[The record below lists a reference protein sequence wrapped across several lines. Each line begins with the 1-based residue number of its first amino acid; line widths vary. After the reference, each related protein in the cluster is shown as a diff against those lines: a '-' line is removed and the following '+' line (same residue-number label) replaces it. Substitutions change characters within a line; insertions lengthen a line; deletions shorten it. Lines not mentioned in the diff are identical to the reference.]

1 MTEKLLLNI
10 KLNFYEKQNFIA
22 QIDRG
27 GYLVLLLILPEIMGA
42 QIYRWSADNLDPL
55 ADSRTTNCIDL
66 PLYYENPDYDNHT
79 AALDNSEAYG
89 EPLKYGANPVLLGK
103 RGCGWQFGLI
113 DVITGE
119 YFFYSFIDV
128 PSPPWD
134 KKFLIMGFVNALS
147 HDFSGVNPNER
158 PLYDYRA
165 NELFF
170 DFPIQNQKLN
180 TFYKLKIRTRSN
192 EYTKSYSLA
201 LNKDVPQNQD
211 YPWLES
217 SDLNSF
223 FGSSIQNG
231 LYAVF
236 NELNNEYV
244 EIPFSIEESSVL
256 QLFSDYQVAFTLN
269 QGENLFVSVDEVIL
283 DCDDKNIVFDY
294 DIVKCDIPSNNSC
307 ENVNYCITLKS
318 DCTNLDFSNY
328 SHYFKITNQS
338 TFQQFIVQGQG
349 EVTQFS
355 MENLPAG
362 LYDVQIFYTSA
373 NGYNEKVEGNY
384 LFEYEKQF
392 NHVITSAFT
401 ITENTTFDSPIYV
414 PRDIVVNSP
423 ATLTVKD
430 FAYFADNTKL
440 IVKPGASL
448 VVEGLGHLTACDNR
462 WDGVIAEGNAKII
475 VNNNGSI
482 SFAKT
487 GIFAKGDGAS
497 TITLSRAH
505 FINNTV
511 GLHALKSAIP
521 VEELSYFTEGKTG
534 VLLDNVTGGTAPNG
548 VYFRGNEF
556 AFMSR
561 EGILSYNTPIQV
573 EDGNEFSYCYDGIA
587 LRNLFASNEQSLVGI
602 QAAVNNEE
610 YNYFENNQNAVY
622 TNGSDVNIDNNI
634 FTNNIFGGFYSGF
647 SSIETERN
655 NFSGTNGE
663 RYAGTG
669 SNTSY
674 SQFNEYQTATGITAQ
689 YDNTKYTFLSNC
701 FQTGAWDVLAIGG
714 NIALAQGNNSVA
726 ASNCF
731 TGSSVPDFACGT
743 PDKVLYFTPDPMVA
757 HPVCLD
763 PVFVSNYEVKD
774 EADGE
779 NSGDCGTSFLPPSP
793 GEYSYI
799 RSLGC
804 NLTLLNNHI
813 NSLRSQINAIL
824 NQPQPLSDLD
834 KANLSWLSRHLR
846 YTQQRLARCLR
857 RQGLKQELYTFYK
870 AQNERDFDI
879 AAAGVLFDLGYVSD
893 ALLSLDTAWNTHGGD
908 SLVLQGLKLNLL
920 YRDSL
925 NRSPL
930 NSTDIFTLKTVAA
943 KSDPYAGYAR
953 ALLYKITGERI
964 EPDTTIVIPRTRNTT
979 DKNLSEKYLTS
990 PNPAQDII
998 YINIENYLEDFEYN
1012 FKMYDIMGNMVKNG
1026 ALKERS
1032 EIPALEL
1039 SEGMYFIQ
1047 IYKNG
1052 AQQKSLRTIILR

>member
-1 MTEKLLLNI
+1 MPDILN
-10 KLNFYEKQNFIA
+10 
-22 QIDRG
+22 G
-27 GYLVLLLILPEIMGA
+27 
-42 QIYRWSADNLDPL
+42 QIYHWSAN
-55 ADSRTTNCIDL
+55 N
-66 PLYYENPDYDNHT
+66 
-79 AALDNSEAYG
+79 
-89 EPLKYGANPVLLGK
+89 
-103 RGCGWQFGLI
+103 
-113 DVITGE
+113 
-119 YFFYSFIDV
+119 
-128 PSPPWD
+128 
-134 KKFLIMGFVNALS
+134 
-147 HDFSGVNPNER
+147 
-158 PLYDYRA
+158 
-165 NELFF
+165 
-170 DFPIQNQKLN
+170 
-180 TFYKLKIRTRSN
+180 
-192 EYTKSYSLA
+192 
-201 LNKDVPQNQD
+201 
-211 YPWLES
+211 
-217 SDLNSF
+217 
-223 FGSSIQNG
+223 IQNG
-231 LYAVF
+231 LDPIDCQLPDVYNEGENTFGSMVPSNGNSIYWGSENVLLAKNDCEWHYGLISASTGNYVLFDYLTHTSWNQDNNFFILGEALILSNDENPWPVF
-236 NELNNEYV
+236 PSNNPQYVVGYSGKDFYFNFPKEHQKNNVFYKFKLNLVSEENLTEFSTMTLGV
-244 EIPFSIEESSVL
+244 NIDLNDPNIPFEPWLQGNPIGQSIIQKQKVTKSVYNKDNEVVEFDFDIFETPSSPSNYDCQIGL
-256 QLFSDYQVAFTLN
+256 TM
-269 QGENLFVSVDEVIL
+269 NLPPPPSYLILVDEFIL
-283 DCDDKNIVFDY
+283 DCDDKNILFDFSI
-294 DIVKCDIPSNNSC
+294 DSCNVDQLESC
-307 ENVNYCITLKS
+307 EKTLYCIELTTKCNNVEF
-318 DCTNLDFSNY
+318 DNFPHRFRFFNQTNNQAYLFTGQGQFTQLDLSALPFGMY
-328 SHYFKITNQS
+328 SVSIEYITN
-338 TFQQFIVQGQG
+338 T
-349 EVTQFS
+349 
-355 MENLPAG
+355 
-362 LYDVQIFYTSA
+362 
-373 NGYNEKVEGNY
+373 GYNLKVGTLQNFY
-384 LFEYEKQF
+384 VKNF
-392 NHVITSAFT
+392 NHQEINQYT

-521 VEELSYFTEGKTG
+521 VVELSYFTEGQTA

-587 LRNLFASNEQSLVGI
+587 LRNLFASNEQSFIGLEEI
-602 QAAVNNEE
+602 LNNEE
-610 YNYFENNQNAVY
+610 YNLFENTQNAVY
-622 TNGSDVNIDNNI
+622 TNGSDVNIENNI
-634 FTNNIFGGFYSGF
+634 FANNIFGGFYSGI
-647 SSIETERN
+647 SSVETKRN

-701 FQTGAWDVLAIGG
+701 FLTGAWDVLATGG
-714 NIALAQGNNSVA
+714 NIAIAQGNSSIA

-757 HPVCLD
+757 HPICLD
-763 PVFVSNYEVKD
+763 PVFISNYEVTP
-774 EADGE
+774 EATSE
-779 NSGDCGTSFLPPSP
+779 NSGNCGTSFLPPSP

-804 NLTLLNNHI
+804 NITLLNNHI

-846 YTQQRLARCLR
+846 YAQQRLARCLR

-930 NSTDIFTLKTVAA
+930 NSTEISTLRTVSA
-943 KSDPYAGYAR
+943 KSDPYASYAR

-964 EPDTTIVIPRTRNTT
+964 EPDTTIVMPRTRYHT
-979 DKNLSEKYLTS
+979 DANNCERYNIA
-990 PNPAQDII
+990 PNPASDFIN
-998 YINIENYLEDFEYN
+998 INIENFDSNAKYGYSLYDLLGQKIKDEILIENSLILTHDIKKGIYLLKIKYQN
-1012 FKMYDIMGNMVKNG
+1012 IVKN
-1026 ALKERS
+1026 
-1032 EIPALEL
+1032 
-1039 SEGMYFIQ
+1039 Y
-1047 IYKNG
+1047 
-1052 AQQKSLRTIILR
+1052 ILNFLIS

>member
-1 MTEKLLLNI
+1 MC
-10 KLNFYEKQNFIA
+10 FP
-22 QIDRG
+22 
-27 GYLVLLLILPEIMGA
+27 LILGS
-42 QIYRWSADNLDPL
+42 QIYRWDADEIQPGLEPNDC
-55 ADSRTTNCIDL
+55 AL
-66 PLYYENPDYDNHT
+66 PDVYHEGEQTFGSMQTSIGNSIFWGTEN
-79 AALDNSEAYG
+79 
-89 EPLKYGANPVLLGK
+89 VLLAKNICDWHYGVFRTNLNNTYEIIDYLTHGNWGDQKNFMVIGK
-103 RGCGWQFGLI
+103 AQVLSNDENGWPTFP
-113 DVITGE
+113 TNNPE
-119 YFFYSFIDV
+119 YVLDYGGKDFYFNFPV
-128 PSPPWD
+128 EHH
-134 KKFLIMGFVNALS
+134 KKNVFYTFKMNVVSEENLTEASTMTL
-147 HDFSGVNPNER
+147 GVNTDFEEPNIPFE
-158 PLYDYRA
+158 PWLQG
-165 NELFF
+165 N
-170 DFPIQNQKLN
+170 PISQSIVQNQK
-180 TFYKLKIRTRSN
+180 RTMSV
-192 EYTKSYSLA
+192 Y
-201 LNKDVPQNQD
+201 NKD
-211 YPWLES
+211 
-217 SDLNSF
+217 
-223 FGSSIQNG
+223 
-231 LYAVF
+231 
-236 NELNNEYV
+236 NEYV
-244 EIPFSIEESSVL
+244 EFDFDIFEPPFSSA
-256 QLFSDYQVAFTLN
+256 DYYCQIGLTLN
-269 QGENLFVSVDEVIL
+269 LPPPSSYIILADEFEL
-283 DCDDKNIVFDY
+283 DCDNKNIFFDFN
-294 DIVKCDIPSNNSC
+294 IHACALNQM
-307 ENVNYCITLKS
+307 TT
-318 DCTNLDFSNY
+318 CTNPMTCLELTTNCTNVAFANFP
-328 SHYFKITNQS
+328 HRFRFTNVATNQ
-338 TFQQFIVQGQG
+338 TYYFDGQGQYTQLDLSIIPHG
-349 EVTQFS
+349 EYQVSIEYNT
-355 MENLPAG
+355 N
-362 LYDVQIFYTSA
+362 T
-373 NGYNEKVEGNY
+373 GYNIKVSNLQSFLVKSY
-384 LFEYEKQF
+384 THQPISQYEI
-392 NHVITSAFT
+392 N
-401 ITENTTFDSPIYV
+401 ENTTFDSPIYV

-521 VEELSYFTEGKTG
+521 VVELSYFTEGLTG

-587 LRNLFASNEQSLVGI
+587 LRNLFASNEQSYLGLKE
-602 QAAVNNEE
+602 ALNNEG
-610 YNYFENNQNAVY
+610 YNLFENNRNAVY
-622 TNGSDVNIDNNI
+622 INGSDINIENNI
-634 FTNNIFGGFYSGF
+634 FSNNVYGGFYSGF

-663 RYAGTG
+663 RYSGTG
-669 SNTSY
+669 NNSSY
-674 SQFNEYQTATGITAQ
+674 SQYNEYNTGTGITALF
-689 YDNTKYTFLSNC
+689 DNTDYTFLSNC
-701 FQTGAWDVLAIGG
+701 FQTSAWDVLAVNGD
-714 NIALAQGNNSVA
+714 IAKAQGTSSLA

-731 TGSSVPDFACGT
+731 TGGTVPDFACGT
-743 PDKVLYFTPDPMVA
+743 PSIILYFTPDVSVS
-757 HPVCLD
+757 HPPCLD
-763 PVFVSNYEVKD
+763 PDFAGNYEVKD
-774 EADGE
+774 NSAGE
-779 NSGDCGTSFLPPSP
+779 DSGDCGTSFLPPSP

-824 NQPQPLSDLD
+824 IQPQQISDLD

-846 YTQQRLARCLR
+846 YAQQRLARCLR

-870 AQNERDFDI
+870 AQNEKDFDI
-879 AAAGVLFDLGYVSD
+879 AASGVLFDMGLVSD
-893 ALLSLDTAWNTHGGD
+893 ALLSLDTAWNIHGGD

-930 NSTDIFTLKTVAA
+930 NSTDILTLKTVAA

-964 EPDTTIVIPRTRNTT
+964 EPDTTIVIPRTRKTT
-979 DKNLSEKYLTS
+979 DNNLSEKYLTS

-998 YINIENYLEDFEYN
+998 YIYIENYLEDFEYT
-1012 FKMYDIMGNMVKNG
+1012 FKMYDIMGNMVKSG

-1032 EIPALEL
+1032 EIPVLEL

-1047 IYKNG
+1047 MHKNNT
-1052 AQQKSLRTIILR
+1052 QQETLRTILLH

>member
-1 MTEKLLLNI
+1 
-10 KLNFYEKQNFIA
+10 
-22 QIDRG
+22 
-27 GYLVLLLILPEIMGA
+27 
-42 QIYRWSADNLDPL
+42 
-55 ADSRTTNCIDL
+55 
-66 PLYYENPDYDNHT
+66 
-79 AALDNSEAYG
+79 
-89 EPLKYGANPVLLGK
+89 
-103 RGCGWQFGLI
+103 
-113 DVITGE
+113 
-119 YFFYSFIDV
+119 
-128 PSPPWD
+128 
-134 KKFLIMGFVNALS
+134 
-147 HDFSGVNPNER
+147 
-158 PLYDYRA
+158 
-165 NELFF
+165 
-170 DFPIQNQKLN
+170 
-180 TFYKLKIRTRSN
+180 
-192 EYTKSYSLA
+192 
-201 LNKDVPQNQD
+201 
-211 YPWLES
+211 
-217 SDLNSF
+217 
-223 FGSSIQNG
+223 
-231 LYAVF
+231 
-236 NELNNEYV
+236 
-244 EIPFSIEESSVL
+244 
-256 QLFSDYQVAFTLN
+256 
-269 QGENLFVSVDEVIL
+269 
-283 DCDDKNIVFDY
+283 
-294 DIVKCDIPSNNSC
+294 
-307 ENVNYCITLKS
+307 
-318 DCTNLDFSNY
+318 
-328 SHYFKITNQS
+328 
-338 TFQQFIVQGQG
+338 
-349 EVTQFS
+349 

-505 FINNTV
+505 FINSTV
-511 GLHALKSAIP
+511 GLHALKRAIP
-521 VEELSYFTEGKTG
+521 VVELSYFTEGQTG

-634 FTNNIFGGFYSGF
+634 FTNNVFGGFYSGF

-674 SQFNEYQTATGITAQ
+674 SQFNEYQTGTGITAQ

-774 EADGE
+774 NSFDH
-779 NSGDCGTSFLPPSP
+779 NSGVCGTSFLPPSP

-846 YTQQRLARCLR
+846 YAQQRLARCLR

-964 EPDTTIVIPRTRNTT
+964 EPDTTIVIPRTRKTT
-979 DKNLSEKYLTS
+979 DNNLSEKYLTS
-990 PNPAQDII
+990 PNPAQDLIS
-998 YINIENYLEDFEYN
+998 INIENHSEDVEYT
-1012 FKMYDIMGNMVKNG
+1012 FKMYDIMGNMVKSG

-1032 EIPALEL
+1032 EIPVLEL

-1047 IYKNG
+1047 IHKNNT
-1052 AQQKSLRTIILR
+1052 QQKTLRTIILH